1 MLIEK
6 TCGFII
12 IEDVIKINIMFI
24 IEGKR
29 VTNGTIISWDF
40 KA

>member
-12 IEDVIKINIMFI
+12 IENVIKINIMFI
-24 IEGKR
+24 IEEKR
-29 VTNGTIISWDF
+29 EINGTIISWDF
-40 KA
+40 KP